1 MFNNLPDLLT
11 VSQARSALQIGKNK
25 MLELLADGQIEGAF
39 KLGRTWR
46 IPKTSIVQ
54 YIYQQ

>member
-1 MFNNLPDLLT
+1 MFSNLPDLLT

>member
-1 MFNNLPDLLT
+1 MFSNLPDLLT

-25 MLELLADGQIEGAF
+25 MLELLAEGQIEGAF

-54 YIYQQ
+54 YIYQH